1 MSKRLLKVAATLI
14 GAVAFLAV
22 APASFVWVNQPEV
35 PAELLE

>member
-1 MSKRLLKVAATLI
+1 MLKAAATLI
-14 GAVAFLAV
+14 GAIAVLAV